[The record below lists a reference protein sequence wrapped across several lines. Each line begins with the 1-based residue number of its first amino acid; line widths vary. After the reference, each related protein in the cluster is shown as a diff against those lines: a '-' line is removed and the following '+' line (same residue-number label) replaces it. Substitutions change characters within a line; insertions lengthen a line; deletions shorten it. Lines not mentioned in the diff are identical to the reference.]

1 VLLSITTGRE
11 STSAPPSSR
20 SCTSGSGGGVARS
33 GHGGG
38 LRCPS
43 SDWTSPTRGHGASK
57 MAVVGG
63 TGGSCSAATRSS
75 GRRWEVVGG
84 PAAAGVWW
92 PRLPLGSPPS
102 TQDLEDTGTHR
113 CFPVL
118 LQGAAAAPSPLSAP
132 SSDFLPSPVRM
143 VLD

>member
-11 STSAPPSSR
+11 STSAPPSSC
-20 SCTSGSGGGVARS
+20 SCTGGRGGGVARS

-43 SDWTSPTRGHGASK
+43 FDWTSPTRGHGASK

-84 PAAAGVWW
+84 PAAAGRVVAPPPSRKPSIDVGSGGYWR
-92 PRLPLGSPPS
+92 PPLFSSPPPGS
-102 TQDLEDTGTHR
+102 HCGPFSFI
-113 CFPVL
+113 CS
-118 LQGAAAAPSPLSAP
+118 LQ
-132 SSDFLPSPVRM
+132 
-143 VLD
+143 